1 MDELENIKHRTEVF
15 DKKSVENDEVQR
27 LTTQFTALAAAW
39 RASWVDFDG
48 SSGDGVG
55 ITVLARPPSADNRCY
70 RHTPEDE
77 HQQHATSPFEQ

>member
-1 MDELENIKHRTEVF
+1 M
-15 DKKSVENDEVQR
+15 KKYLPHAVICDVDG
-27 LTTQFTALAAAW
+27 TVAL
-39 RASWVDFDG
+39 RGDRGPYDYSTVHLDLPNKPI
-48 SSGDGVG
+48 GDGVG